1 VGVHE
6 HTIEVAGSPVF
17 YRYSPGSDVLYL
29 HSVPTSSD
37 DWVEVLELTG
47 GIAVDLPG
55 FGRSGKGGQLD
66 YSVTGYV
73 DFLERFLFEL
83 ELDRVAVV
91 GHGWGGAFG
100 LLLAARRPGLVSRLT
115 LIDAV
120 PLLDGFAWPGPVRW
134 WRRLAVGELL
144 MGSVNRWLLARTL
157 RAGSASAAAWPDERV
172 KPIWEQFDQGTQ
184 RAILRLHR
192 SVDVADLAAAG
203 ATALECLAAAAGMP
217 ALVVWGEAD
226 PWLEPRFAEA
236 YAAALADTRVELVPG
251 AGHWPWL
258 DDPELMARLAAFSTD
273 EVA

>member
-17 YRYSPGSDVLYL
+17 YRSSPGSNVLYL

-37 DWVEVLELTG
+37 DWVEMLELTG
-47 GIAVDLPG
+47 GVAVDLPG

-66 YSVTGYV
+66 YSVNGYV
-73 DFLERFLFEL
+73 DFLELFLFEL
-83 ELDRVAVV
+83 ELDRVAIV
-91 GHGWGGAFG
+91 GHGWGAAFG

-120 PLLDGFAWPGPVRW
+120 PLLDGFAWPAPVRW

-157 RAGSASAAAWPDERV
+157 RRGSASAAAWPDQRV
-172 KPIWEQFDQGTQ
+172 KAIWEQFDQGTQ

-192 SVDVADLAAAG
+192 TTSEQGLAAAG
-203 ATALECLAAAAGMP
+203 ARLSELDIP
-217 ALVVWGEAD
+217 ALVLWGERD
-226 PWLEPRFAEA
+226 PWLGAE
-236 YAAALADTRVELVPG
+236 LADAYGERLPQAIVERIPA

-258 DDPELMARLAAFSTD
+258 DDAGVPDRVAAFL
-273 EVA
+273 EPR

>member
-1 VGVHE
+1 VGVDE

-17 YRYSPGSDVLYL
+17 YRSSPGSDVLYL

-37 DWVEVLELTG
+37 DWLGLLEQTG
-47 GIAVDLPG
+47 GVAVDLPG

-66 YSVTGYV
+66 YSMNGYV

-83 ELDRVAVV
+83 ELERVSVV
-91 GHGWGGAFG
+91 GHGWGAAFG
-100 LLLAARRPGLVSRLT
+100 LLLAARRPQLVTRLT

-120 PLLDGFAWPGPVRW
+120 PLLDGFAWPAPVRW
-134 WRRLAVGELL
+134 WRRPVVGELL

-172 KPIWEQFDQGTQ
+172 TAVWDQFDQGTQ

-203 ATALECLAAAAGMP
+203 GPALARIGVP

-226 PWLEPRFAEA
+226 PWLETRFADA
-236 YAAALADTRVELVPG
+236 YVARLPNAQRAVVPG

-258 DDPELMARLAAFSTD
+258 DQPELLARLAAFAID
-273 EVA
+273 EVT

>member
-1 VGVHE
+1 M
-6 HTIEVAGSPVF
+6 IEVAGSPVF
-17 YRYSPGSDVLYL
+17 YRSSVGSDVLYL

-37 DWVEVLELTG
+37 DWVGMLELTG
-47 GIAVDLPG
+47 GVAVDLPG

-66 YSVTGYV
+66 YSMNGYV

-83 ELDRVAVV
+83 ELDRVAIV
-91 GHGWGGAFG
+91 GHGWGAAFG
-100 LLLAARRPGLVSRLT
+100 LLLALRRPAAVSRAA
-115 LIDAV
+115 LIDAI
-120 PLLDGFAWPGPVRW
+120 PLLDGFSWPAPAQW
-134 WRRLAVGELL
+134 WRRPVAGELL

-172 KPIWEQFDQGTQ
+172 KAVWEQFDQGTQ

-203 ATALECLAAAAGMP
+203 GSALDRIDVP

-226 PWLEPRFAEA
+226 PWLEPRFADA
-236 YAAALADTRVELVPG
+236 YVARLPDARRELVSG

-258 DDPELMARLAAFSTD
+258 DQPELLARLAAFAAP
-273 EVA
+273 EVT